1 MPVIGKNFGQSVL
14 AHRLHGD
21 AIRQALAF
29 IGPRSVESHAREKR
43 FPTLRNNLDAR
54 VFENALGIGNSFA
67 AHRLGSHREEG
78 KILGQHFIRGDDGR
92 VCPIGGKSQ
101 SAPVGAV
108 GGIGQG
114 DPIERIGEKSGHS
127 SFLGPP

>member
-67 AHRLGSHREEG
+67 AHRLRSRRKEG
-78 KILGQHFIRGDDGR
+78 EILGQYFIRGDKGS
-92 VCPIGGKSQ
+92 VYPLECKVQ
-101 SAPVGAV
+101 SAAV
-108 GGIGQG
+108 GSVGEIGQG
-114 DPIERIGEKSGHS
+114 DPIERIGKKGVHA
-127 SFLGPP
+127 SFLGQP